1 MEKKHKKIILLIRSD
16 QMIIRITIF
25 LIGFGFS
32 VIGFVFI
39 ISYLNLIPL
48 GYNFLEYVNFIVRK
62 GECLIG
68 FIGLSMTFLAIY
80 MPGGNK
86 NELHI

>member
-1 MEKKHKKIILLIRSD
+1 MTA
-16 QMIIRITIF
+16 RIVFF

-39 ISYLNLIPL
+39 ISYLNLIAI
-48 GYNFLEYVNFIVRK
+48 GYNFSEYVNFISSNI
-62 GECLIG
+62 ECLIG
-68 FIGLSMTFLAIY
+68 PIGLIITFLAIFL
-80 MPGGNK
+80 PGGKK